1 MDGKTYVKLLV
12 RFENTS
18 TLILP
23 LVILSFRSKKSN
35 PSSPPACIVNL
46 IFPVSSMLLRKSNNK
61 EREAEP
67 CIQAANK
74 SSQNLFHVVGQTQQS
89 PSN

>member
-12 RFENTS
+12 VNENTS
-18 TLILP
+18 TLILSF
-23 LVILSFRSKKSN
+23 VVLSFRSKKSN
-35 PSSPPACIVNL
+35 PSLLPNSNVNL
-46 IFPVSSMLLRKSNNK
+46 IFSVSSMLLRKSKSK
-61 EREAEP
+61 EREVKC

-74 SSQNLFHVVGQTQQS
+74 SSQILFHVVGQTQQS